1 VFWLQNGFTDRAFR
15 LEHDHMNA
23 HYQQIAHVIDYVL
36 AHQHEQPDLATLAA
50 QVHLSPYHFQR
61 LFQTWAGVSPKKFLQ
76 YLTLQHA
83 KAQLAIGASQLDTA
97 LAVGLSSSS
106 RLHDLFV
113 NIEGMTPAEYRNGG
127 QDLTVDYIT
136 HSTAFG
142 DVVVAATAK
151 GICALQFIE
160 SSTDALTT
168 LQAQFPAATY
178 RQQPHPHHQALMA
191 FFEHAS
197 PTTPIH
203 LHLKGTPFQLKVWEA
218 LLRIPEGQRQSY
230 QQLANRIEQPR
241 AVRAVG
247 TAIGQNPI
255 AWLIP
260 CHRVIQSRGL
270 LGGYRWGL
278 TRKACLLGW
287 EAAQQLDDHP
297 TDL

>member
-1 VFWLQNGFTDRAFR
+1 MQTPY
-15 LEHDHMNA
+15 H
-23 HYQQIAHVIDYVL
+23 QIAHVIDYVL

-83 KAQLAIGASQLDTA
+83 KAQLARGATQLDTA
-97 LAVGLSSSS
+97 FAVGLSSSS

-127 QDLTVDYIT
+127 QDLHIDYIT
-136 HSTAFG
+136 HPTALG
-142 DVVVAATAK
+142 DVVIGATSK
-151 GICALQFIE
+151 GICTLQFLHHRA
-160 SSTDALTT
+160 DALST

-178 RQQPHPHHQALMA
+178 RLQPHPHHQAILA
-191 FFEHAS
+191 FFDRA
-197 PTTPIH
+197 TTQPAIH

-218 LLRIPEGQRQSY
+218 LLRIPEGQLQSY
-230 QQLANRIEQPR
+230 QHLANWIEHPR

-287 EAAQQLDDHP
+287 EAAQHLDDHP